1 MWTEA
6 RIVELLS
13 TNNLAVERAMVAI
26 YNLQTADER
35 AMGQTNRLN
44 GVGFSGA
51 HARRGTYYAKWV
63 LSGKRLSGKHLE
75 SARKMA
81 ISYRK
86 QLLAVANGDL

>member
-1 MWTEA
+1 MWNEA

-26 YNLQTADER
+26 YHLQTADER
-35 AMGQTNRLN
+35 AMGQTSRMN

-75 SARKMA
+75 AARKMSL
-81 ISYRK
+81 SYRK
-86 QLLAVANGDL
+86 QLLMLANGEL